1 MLQVVGIS
9 EMFVSTSPSD
19 QIVTYSLG
27 SCIGVSIYDPVA
39 LVGGMVHCM
48 LPLSKIDPAKAEAKP
63 CMFTDTGVTTLL
75 QTMFDKGATRRNMT
89 VKVAGAASLLDQK
102 GFFKIGERNYTVLR
116 KILWKNNFLIESE
129 DVKGTKSRTLTL
141 YMNTGR
147 TTIKSG
153 GKEVEL

>member
-1 MLQVVGIS
+1 MLRVVGIS
-9 EMFVSTSPSD
+9 EMCVSTCTTD

-27 SCIGVSIYDPVA
+27 SCVGVSIYDPVA
-39 LVGGMVHCM
+39 QVGGMVHCM

-63 CMFTDTGVTTLL
+63 CMFTDTGVTALL
-75 QTMFDKGATRRNMT
+75 QEMFDKGATRQNMI
-89 VKVAGAASLLDQK
+89 VKVAGAASLLDKK

-116 KILWKNNFLIESE
+116 KILWKNNFLIEAE

-141 YMNTGR
+141 YMTDGR
-147 TTIKSG
+147 TTIKSS